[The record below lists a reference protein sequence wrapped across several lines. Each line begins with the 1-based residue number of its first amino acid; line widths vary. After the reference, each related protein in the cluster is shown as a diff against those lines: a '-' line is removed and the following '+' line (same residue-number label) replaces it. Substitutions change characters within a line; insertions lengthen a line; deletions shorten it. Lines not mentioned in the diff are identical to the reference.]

1 MKHRITCIALI
12 AATTVAAPAFAA
24 VGDQLTAT
32 TTLASDALAI
42 DSQGAQAIAMGID
55 GQTIVVWKA
64 QLYGETILLSRRFD
78 AHGNPVGSFPFELN
92 QTLTEGEVIGD
103 PVVTID
109 DNNVATLVWQSTSPG
124 DGGDIRLIRIGNDGF
139 PIGPVLTVNT
149 DIDGTQSLPSV
160 ASDRLNHVLVTWTG
174 PLSKGGHGLF
184 GQLYN
189 GFGSTQFAQFRI
201 DPVAS
206 SAPVRSVAVMGEC
219 CTPVAVWQ
227 AEGLAPFEKTLLA
240 RSIGLSGEAFGDA
253 VVVNQQVIVS
263 DDAIRFA
270 ADTDTDRNI
279 TVAWI
284 DPNGLWLQR
293 LDSSLNLIGA
303 QSPVNAALPV
313 SADSG
318 LFLQMGHQGRGLL
331 AWSDTESFPNRGVV
345 QAIDAGGA
353 TGVSIDVLT
362 SDAAFSKR
370 IGGLAAD
377 QDGDAGIT
385 WLSSQFP
392 GAALRSINFARFE
405 GTSDVAAALSLR
417 SNALI
422 LPADNFTVDIEVVN
436 QAMPMTYS
444 PAINTLTGVRVEVD
458 LDDRLSIVQDPSSQ
472 QWQCQVGDPVVCVHT
487 AVIAPAAWNGSNV
500 IPLLVSAP
508 NRRATLINTALLTS
522 LQGDFNRADN
532 VVTQS
537 IEVGDGVPDAFSFN
551 TRLGVMRLSVQTS
564 EEALL
569 SGFDVPQSLS
579 VSEGEYSINGAAF
592 TTAPTI
598 VHAGDLLRLRHL
610 AHAEFNRRVT
620 TFVNVG
626 DVNVGGIQSGFATQ
640 TELGDTT
647 PDAFAFLDAS
657 GVPLGSLQV
666 SKPIIVTGI
675 NSAAAISVSG
685 GEYSIDGGL
694 FAATPGT
701 VVAGASV
708 RVRHVASSAFNGNTD
723 TTLSIGGISD
733 TFRSTTEAM
742 DITPNNFSIA
752 DQIGLATFAVATS
765 APTTISGINAPT
777 QISIIGGVY
786 SINGAAFTATVSS
799 VNDGAH
805 IRVALTTASNASTAA
820 DATLTIGGVSD
831 VFSATTGT
839 TDTTPAAFTF
849 RDVSGVRK
857 GSLITSDPIN
867 VTSINAPVTISVNG
881 HGVQW
886 AKNSG
891 AFTANAGTVVNGD
904 QVRLRMSASSN
915 SNTKLTATAT
925 IGSISDQWSVTTGR

>member
-1 MKHRITCIALI
+1 MKQPITCIALI
-12 AATTVAAPAFAA
+12 AAMTVPASAFAA

-32 TTLASDALAI
+32 TTLASDALVI
-42 DSQGAQAIAMGID
+42 ESRGAQAIAMGID
-55 GQTIVVWKA
+55 GQTMVVWKA
-64 QLYGETILLSRRFD
+64 ERYGETILLSQRFD
-78 AHGNPVGSFPFELN
+78 AHGRSVGNFPFELN

-109 DNNVATLVWQSTSPG
+109 DNNVATLVWQSASPG
-124 DGGDIRLIRIGNDGF
+124 DVGDIRLLRIGSDGF
-139 PIGPVLTVNT
+139 PTGPVLTVNT
-149 DIDGTQSLPSV
+149 DIAGTQSLPSV

-174 PLSKGGHGLF
+174 PLSKGGYGLF

-189 GFGSTQFAQFRI
+189 GFGGAQFAQFRI

-227 AEGLAPFEKTLLA
+227 SEGLSPFEKTLLA
-240 RSIGLSGEAFGDA
+240 RSIGLYGEAFGNA
-253 VVVNQQVIVS
+253 VLVNQQLIVS

-293 LDSSLNLIGA
+293 LDGSLNLIGA
-303 QSPVNAALPV
+303 QTPVNATWPV

-318 LFLQMGHQGRGLL
+318 LLLQMGHQGRGLL
-331 AWSDTESFPNRGVV
+331 AWSDTDSFPNHGVV

-353 TGVSIDVLT
+353 NGVAIDVLS

-392 GAALRSINFARFE
+392 GAVQQNLNFARFE
-405 GTSDVAAALSLR
+405 GTSEVAAALSLR
-417 SNALI
+417 SNALV
-422 LPADNFTVDIEVVN
+422 LPGENFTVDIEVLN
-436 QAMPMTYS
+436 QAMPMSYS

-458 LDDRLSIVQDPSSQ
+458 LDDRVSIVQDPSSQ
-472 QWQCQVGDPVVCVHT
+472 QWQCQLGDPLVCVHT

-500 IPLLVSAP
+500 IPLLLSAP
-508 NRRATLINTALLTS
+508 NQRATLINTASLTS
-522 LQGDFNRADN
+522 LQGDFNRVDN
-532 VVTQS
+532 SATQS
-537 IEVGDGVPDAFSFN
+537 IEVGDGVPDAFSFD

-564 EEALL
+564 EEVEL
-569 SGFDVPQSLS
+569 SGFDVPQPLN

-598 VHAGDLLRLRHL
+598 VQAGDRLRLRHV

-620 TFVNVG
+620 TFVTVG
-626 DVNVGGIQSGFATQ
+626 DVTGGGIESGFATQ

-657 GVPLGSLQV
+657 GVPVGSLQI

-685 GEYSIDGGL
+685 GQYSIDGGL

-701 VVAGASV
+701 ITAGASV
-708 RVRHVASSAFNGNTD
+708 RVRHVASSEFNGIAD

-733 TFRSTTEAM
+733 TFRSTTEVM
-742 DITPNNFSIA
+742 DTTPTAFSIV
-752 DQIGLATFAVATS
+752 DQTGLATFAVATS
-765 APTTISGINAPT
+765 ASTTISGINAPT
-777 QISIIGGVY
+777 QISIVGGVY
-786 SINGAAFTATVSS
+786 SINGAAFTAAVGS
-799 VNDGAH
+799 VNNGAQ
-805 IRVALTTASNASTAA
+805 IRVALTTASNASTAVS
-820 DATLTIGGVSD
+820 ATLTIGGVSD

-839 TDTTPAAFTF
+839 TDTTPAAFAF
-849 RDVSGVRK
+849 NDVFGARR
-857 GSLITSDPIN
+857 GSLVTSDPIK
-867 VTSINAPVTISVNG
+867 VTSINAPVTISVSG
-881 HGVQW
+881 AGVQHS
-886 AKNSG
+886 KNGG

-904 QVRLRMSASSN
+904 QVRLRMTASSS
-915 SNTKLTATAT
+915 SNTRLTATVT
-925 IGSISDQWSVTTGR
+925 IGSVSDQWSVTTGR